1 MRAIDT
7 SPESTQQAMAPSA
20 ARIWVMAI
28 GGIVIAVQIAAL
40 GMVLNGQVEQA
51 SERQAAQTT
60 LKSPAVQVTSTAD
73 LRPASLTQ

>member
-1 MRAIDT
+1 
-7 SPESTQQAMAPSA
+7 
-20 ARIWVMAI
+20 MAI

-60 LKSPAVQVTSTAD
+60 LKSQPVQVTSTAD
-73 LRPASLTQ
+73 LRPASLTP

>member
-7 SPESTQQAMAPSA
+7 SPESTQQATAPSA

-60 LKSPAVQVTSTAD
+60 LKSQPVQVTSTAD